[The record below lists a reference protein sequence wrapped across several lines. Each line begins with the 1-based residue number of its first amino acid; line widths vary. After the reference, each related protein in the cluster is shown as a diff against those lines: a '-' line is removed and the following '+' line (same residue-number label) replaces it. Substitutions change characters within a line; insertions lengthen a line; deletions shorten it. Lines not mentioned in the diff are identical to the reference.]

1 MALDAPRTPLP
12 SRYTPPN
19 IPSIATQKAST
30 APFWKK
36 RHQKLSEKLCFS
48 SLCCGFRIALQLLQE
63 KIVYLSVSSKLD
75 LRGLSFLVPSTMVFL
90 NPKRTEIEFHSD
102 YSLHLFYRQSGVYTT
117 LDEKCRRWIVLST
130 AIVGTFLL
138 AEVDTPLSR

>member
-1 MALDAPRTPLP
+1 MTKSGPSQNIERYCLLSRLRLP
-12 SRYTPPN
+12 AFSRK
-19 IPSIATQKAST
+19 SRACK
-30 APFWKK
+30 
-36 RHQKLSEKLCFS
+36 KLSEKLRFS
-48 SLCCGFRIALQLLQE
+48 SLFCGFRIALQLLQE